1 MASSSVGKIFRS
13 TVSFIA
19 LGAILM
25 SAGCDLAENHTKIDR
40 GGDLN
45 RQDYRDGLAP
55 RDVEFENFSDE
66 NGGGVPP
73 LEAYVAPVSDALR
86 PMPLVSLAVNQ
97 GIPLKNVLY
106 DLAEQADYDVELDP
120 RITGSIIF
128 TARNRPFDM
137 VIERISEIAGLRYN
151 FDDDIL
157 RVELDTP
164 YTETYKIDYLSVI
177 RSTSS
182 SVSNNISVVTGDG
195 ADTGSKY
202 SITSESESD
211 FWGELD
217 TNIKQILSSNAGNGY
232 LTTAT
237 DPTIS
242 VVSANPQ
249 APVVPVQPVNGSDLG
264 EGGPFPTPG
273 QDQSQPPVVQAPNVT
288 LQVGALPVSSDG
300 SVPNDVDFEPTMS
313 MNKQAGMISVYANER
328 MHTKVDEYLKDVEKT
343 TTAQVLIEAKI
354 LEVSLNDEY
363 ATGIN
368 WGADIFSENVGLGFR
383 NAATNLVGFAAPGLS
398 PAAAANGAFV
408 TYASG
413 DVAAFVDAI
422 SRFGTVKALASPRL
436 TVLNNQPAALNVAQ
450 NSVYFEIDI
459 DVTTD
464 DGATQ
469 TDIDSDI
476 RNVPEGI
483 LVNVL
488 PTINL
493 DDNSITMQV
502 RPTITRIVNRVEDP
516 AIQFVTASEGITGVT
531 SEVPE
536 LNVQEIDSVLKM
548 RSGEIA
554 VLGGLLEDR
563 VDSSQESVPVL
574 GELPVFGSLFRTQGD
589 EVRKTELVIFIKS
602 TILDNSSDAVHQT
615 DRELYKS
622 FSNDRRPF
630 KM

>member
-1 MASSSVGKIFRS
+1 MSTSVGKLFRS
-13 TVSFIA
+13 TVSLLA
-19 LGAILM
+19 LSAVLVT
-25 SAGCDLAENHTKIDR
+25 AGCDLAANHDKIDR

-55 RDVEFENFSDE
+55 RDLEFESVSDA
-66 NGGGVPP
+66 GDAGIPP
-73 LEAYVAPVSDALR
+73 LESYVAPVSDSLK
-86 PMPLVSLAVNQ
+86 PMPLVSLSVNQ

-137 VIERISEIAGLRYN
+137 VIDRISEIAGLRYN
-151 FDDDIL
+151 FEDDIL

-164 YTETYKIDYLSVI
+164 YTKTYKIDYLSVI
-177 RSTSS
+177 RSTNS

-195 ADTGSKY
+195 ADTGSNF
-202 SITSESESD
+202 SINSESESD

-217 TNIKQILSSNAGNGY
+217 TNIKQILASNAGNGY
-232 LTTAT
+232 LTTNT

-264 EGGPFPTPG
+264 EGSPVPTPG
-273 QDQSQPPVVQAPNVT
+273 QDQSAPPVVQAPNVT
-288 LQVGALPVSSDG
+288 LQVGSLPVSQDG
-300 SVPNDVDFEPTMS
+300 TTQNDVDFEPTMS
-313 MNKQAGMISVYANER
+313 MNQQAGMVSVYANER
-328 MHTKVDEYLKDVEKT
+328 MHTKVSEYLNDLEKAT
-343 TTAQVLIEAKI
+343 TSQVLIEAKI

-368 WGADIFSENVGLGFR
+368 WDADIFSNNVGLGFR
-383 NAATNLVGFAAPGLS
+383 DTVSGIVGAAAPGLS
-398 PAAAANGAFV
+398 PSAAANGAFV
-408 TYASG
+408 SYASG
-413 DVAAFVDAI
+413 DVSGFVDAI

-516 AIQFVTASEGITGVT
+516 AIQFVTASAGITGVT

-563 VDSSQESVPVL
+563 VDSQQESVPVL
-574 GELPVFGSLFRTQGD
+574 GEMPVLGGLFRTQGD

-602 TILDNSSDAVHQT
+602 TILNSASDSIHQT
-615 DRELYKS
+615 DKELYKT
-622 FSNDRRPF
+622 FSNDRRPI